1 MRALKNSSSE
11 ATCRGPF
18 EPATSLEEV
27 PIVFYEILDLA
38 TRGKCAEIV
47 PLIKSVIEV
56 TQRQADSLAHLPRV
70 ASGEVTE

>member
-1 MRALKNSSSE
+1 MRALKNNSSK

-27 PIVFYEILDLA
+27 PIIFYEILDLA
-38 TRGKCAEIV
+38 TRGKSAEIV

-70 ASGEVTE
+70 AGGEVAE